1 MSQIAGPYGF
11 GFNPATMMSPFLPWL
26 APLSAIQLVGDG
38 VIRAATLV
46 LPSER
51 VRTFL
56 PYTLELGEQTMTPPG
71 THPVV
76 MFFQE
81 MVRAHMT
88 VPTLLPN
95 MTYHEY
101 VMAIPFTR
109 VSAMGGLGSRAP
121 LQFMPRL
128 YLSEWLPTIG
138 GLLFWGFAKEM
149 ARYHVTNSR
158 IALASFRGDPLVSLD
173 YEPAGDYRPVK
184 EYPHFAPLC
193 GVMSEPLI
201 SQLPAAMGPF
211 LACSNYDKDWSRAV
225 LRPIRTRV
233 TIQSSFVPN
242 LPCGEFGDGGSS
254 IVDSPLGSVEIQA
267 PWRLSL
273 LYPPWMA

>member
-1 MSQIAGPYGF
+1 MSQLSGPYSAGF
-11 GFNPATMMSPFLPWL
+11 GSSPQINPFLPWL
-26 APLSAIQLVGDG
+26 APFSGIQLTGDG
-38 VIRAATLV
+38 IIRAATIV
-46 LPSER
+46 LPTEH

-88 VPTLLPN
+88 IPTLLPN

-101 VMAIPFTR
+101 VMAVPFAR
-109 VSAMGGLGSRAP
+109 VSGAGGLGSRAP

-128 YLSEWLPTIG
+128 FLSDWLATIG

-149 ARYHVTNSR
+149 ARYHVTNSH
-158 IALASFRGDPLVSLD
+158 IALASYRGDPLVSLD
-173 YEPAGDYRPVK
+173 YEPQGDYRPVT
-184 EYPHFAPLC
+184 EYPQFADLC
-193 GVMSEPLI
+193 GVMSQPLV

-211 LACSNYDKDWSRAV
+211 LACSSYDKDWSRAV
-225 LRPIRTRV
+225 LRPIRTKV
-233 TIQSSFVPN
+233 TIQTSFVPN
-242 LPCGEFGDGGSS
+242 LPCGEFGDGGLS
-254 IVDSPLGSVEIQA
+254 ITGSPLGSVEIKA